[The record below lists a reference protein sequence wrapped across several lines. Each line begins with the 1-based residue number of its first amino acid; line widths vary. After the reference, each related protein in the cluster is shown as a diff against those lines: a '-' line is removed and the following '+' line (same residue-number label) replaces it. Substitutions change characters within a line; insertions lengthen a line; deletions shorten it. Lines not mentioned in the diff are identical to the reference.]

1 MNRKTIAAFA
11 ILFLMMGMGYTPLA
25 KAQEKAGAAPV
36 ITQAF
41 AAKEVRPGE
50 TWKIYLNASDPNGSM
65 KNIFAT
71 VYQPGVGQ
79 YPASIIRVKEPN
91 QKELSGYI
99 YLWTKTPWHPMD
111 YANLSVSVQV
121 QDKTGNF
128 SQPVAFLL
136 SLSPRGAQE
145 APPQGIFKE
154 QELGPI
160 MVRLKTVDGGGG
172 GAEGHGSS
180 GNN

>member
-1 MNRKTIAAFA
+1 MNKQIRVLTFA
-11 ILFLMMGMGYTPLA
+11 ILFLITGSLGSAM
-25 KAQEKAGAAPV
+25 AQGQAGATPV

-41 AAKEVRPGE
+41 SSKEIRPGE
-50 TWKIYLNASDPNGSM
+50 TWKIYLNASDPNGHM
-65 KNIFAT
+65 KNIFAV

-79 YPASIIRVKEPN
+79 YPASIIRIKEQD

-111 YANLSVSVQV
+111 YVNLSVTVQI

-128 SQPVAFLL
+128 SEPVGFLL
-136 SLSPRGAQE
+136 SLAPRGSQE
-145 APPQGIFKE
+145 APPQGMFKE

-160 MVRLKTVDGGGG
+160 MVRLKTVDGGGAG
-172 GAEGHGSS
+172 GGGGSS
-180 GNN
+180 EGGR